1 MSRWALLLQVLKRLT
16 GLPRRKWH
24 AATAP
29 LAGDVPVVPLLGFF
43 WAGQSDAGAA
53 LAAAP
58 VPAADSTL
66 WLVGPPEVKV

>member
-1 MSRWALLLQVLKRLT
+1 MLKRLT

-29 LAGDVPVVPLLGFF
+29 LAGDIPVVPLLGFF

-66 WLVGPPEVKV
+66 WLVGPTEVSY